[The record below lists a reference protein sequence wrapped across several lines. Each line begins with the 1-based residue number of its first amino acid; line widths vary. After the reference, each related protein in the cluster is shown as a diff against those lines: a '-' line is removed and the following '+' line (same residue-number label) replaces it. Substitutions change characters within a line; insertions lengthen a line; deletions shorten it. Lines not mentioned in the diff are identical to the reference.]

1 MKGCCRIFGV
11 AAVLL
16 FLTVPV
22 SYAADPASGVPG
34 SGEPQQ
40 MQDFSL
46 SGYGQNGQKTWEVA
60 GASMDM
66 VGNEI
71 KINDITAKM
80 FGDKENMVVT
90 ADKGHFDKQTGIV
103 RLTENVKA
111 VTDGGTQLNT
121 DSLDWSQKDQTIKT
135 DEKVNITRDNMTA
148 EGTGVEA
155 KPDIKVAKFEKDVV
169 LTIEEEKKAQTPSAN
184 APPAGQV
191 QPFGGKGPMVITC
204 DGPME
209 LSYDKQLATFYK
221 NVKIDSDGGQG
232 TMIADKM
239 TVRFSSATK
248 QIDTIEAE
256 GHVQITRGE
265 STSYSE
271 SAVFTNANK
280 TVLLAGRPKLVIY
293 TDSDSAGAL
302 TFKNASP

>member
-1 MKGCCRIFGV
+1 MKIRRLAL
-11 AAVLL
+11 AAVMIL
-16 FLTVPV
+16 FFAAE
-22 SYAADPASGVPG
+22 SSFAADPAAPMG
-34 SGEPQQ
+34 STSDPQQ

-66 VGNEI
+66 VGNEM

-80 FGDKENMVVT
+80 FGEQENMVVT
-90 ADKGHFDKQTGIV
+90 ADKGHFDRKTGIV

-121 DSLDWSQKDQTIKT
+121 ESLDWSQKDQTIKT
-135 DEKVNITRDNMTA
+135 DDKVNITRDNLTA
-148 EGTGVEA
+148 EGIGIEA
-155 KPDIKVAKFEKDVV
+155 KPDIKVAKFEKDVI
-169 LTIEEEKKAQTPSAN
+169 LTIEEEKKAQETAE
-184 APPAGQV
+184 PAGQV
-191 QPFGGKGPMVITC
+191 QPFGGKGQMIITC

-221 NVKIDSDGGQG
+221 NVKVDSEGGQG
-232 TMIADKM
+232 TMVADKM
-239 TVRFSSATK
+239 TVRFSSTTK

-256 GHVQITRGE
+256 GNVQIARGE

-271 SAVFTNANK
+271 SAVFANANK
-280 TVLLAGRPKLVIY
+280 TVLLVGRPKLVIY
-293 TDSDSAGAL
+293 TEDDSGSAL
-302 TFKNASP
+302 TFKNASS